1 MSDTDMSDTE
11 ERNPERGDT
20 TRDNADRT
28 DVNSGKER
36 MSDEDFGDDTLPL
49 RSDEHIDT
57 GLRRQDSTVLD
68 EHATSTRE
76 RIDGIREQTR
86 QDMVGRDRDEIIDVL
101 RERFGDAGIELGD
114 ADLASMAE
122 SIAQDRTE
130 LPEGTFEAYRE
141 QEDPE

>member
-1 MSDTDMSDTE
+1 MSDTNA
-11 ERNPERGDT
+11 RNPERGDT

-36 MSDEDFGDDTLPL
+36 MSDEDFGDDTLPRRL
-49 RSDEHIDT
+49 DEHIDT
-57 GLRRQDSTVLD
+57 GLDRQDSTVLD
-68 EHATSTRE
+68 EHSTSTRE
-76 RIDGIREQTR
+76 RIEGIREQTR
-86 QDMVGRDRDEIIDVL
+86 QDMVGRDRDGIVDVL
-101 RERFGDAGIELGD
+101 RERFDDAGIELSD
-114 ADLASMAE
+114 TELESMAE